1 MSSASQKSAASWHN
15 QLTGWVHRRPT
26 LWIVLSVL
34 AFGILIG
41 HQTLGVIDRDEA
53 RFAQASKQMLES
65 GDYIT
70 PRFMDELRAKKPI
83 GIYWLQSVSATLFG
97 QADIASYR
105 LPSLVGFLL
114 SLFLIF
120 RFSRS
125 LWPSSSGPAHGLIAI
140 LLLAS
145 SPLIIAEAHLA
156 KTDSVLLAVLLAQ
169 QLMLWRIYKDRLNE
183 DSQPPWLAFWIYL
196 SFGILVKGPIGPL
209 LALTSCVLLCVLDR
223 HIGWLKKLHLFKGL
237 VVTCCLVLP
246 WAIAV
251 STATDGAFLDIA
263 IKGDFLSKIK
273 SAQES
278 HGAPPGTYLALMGL
292 LFWPGLAF
300 SGQIAGLGRHL
311 ITSDAARFCLAWFAG
326 YWLIIEFVPTK
337 LPHYILPALPALALL
352 TSYAL
357 FGRVMPQPSR
367 LTRLISEGFI
377 FLTGIC
383 GLVLVAV
390 FVWASVRFGG
400 VTGGRAFLF
409 ALITACLIA
418 VCLWRLWLWR
428 KHQRLADILVVLS
441 CGALAHIIA
450 IAGIVA
456 GASTIH
462 ISSRLAAEIKMLPSQ
477 PAVISL
483 VGYHEPSA
491 VFHLGRDILLLNA
504 DEAAVFMADSKDG
517 LAVVEQSEREVF
529 ISLTDKL
536 GLNLVSSARISGFT
550 ISRGRDI
557 ELILYQRSNQ

>member
-1 MSSASQKSAASWHN
+1 MSSASQQSAASWHN
-15 QLTGWVHRRPT
+15 QLAGWVHRRST
-26 LWIVLSVL
+26 LWFFLSVL
-34 AFGILIG
+34 AFGILVG

-114 SLFLIF
+114 SLVLIF
-120 RFSRS
+120 RFSHA
-125 LWPSSSGPAHGLIAI
+125 LWPSSSGPTQGLIAV

-145 SPLIIAEAHLA
+145 SPLLIAEAHLA

-183 DSQPPWLAFWIYL
+183 DSRPPWLAFWICL

-209 LALTSCVLLCVLDR
+209 LALTSCVLLCGFDR
-223 HIGWLKKLHLFKGL
+223 HLGWLKKLQLFKGIL
-237 VVTCCLVLP
+237 VTCCLVLP

-263 IKGDFLSKIK
+263 IKDDFLSKVK

-278 HGAPPGTYLALMGL
+278 HGAPPGTYLALLGL
-292 LFWPGLAF
+292 LFWPGVAF
-300 SGQIAGLGRHL
+300 SGQIAGLGRQL
-311 ITSDAARFCLAWFAG
+311 ITEDASRFCLAWFAG

-352 TSYAL
+352 TSHAL
-357 FGRVMPQPSR
+357 FSRVMPPSR
-367 LTRLISEGFI
+367 LKRLISEGFI
-377 FLTGIC
+377 FLAGIC
-383 GLVLVAV
+383 GLVLAAAL
-390 FVWASVRFGG
+390 VWASIRFGG

-428 KHQRLADILVVLS
+428 KHHRLADILVVLG
-441 CGALAHIIA
+441 CGALAHIVA

-462 ISSRLAAEIKMLPSQ
+462 ISSRLAAEIKRLPNQ
-477 PAVISL
+477 PAVIGL

-504 DEAAVFMADSKDG
+504 DQAAVFMADSKDG
-517 LAVVEQSEREVF
+517 LAVVEKSEREVF
-529 ISLTDKL
+529 MGLADKL

-557 ELILYQRSNQ
+557 ELILYQRSNL

>member
-1 MSSASQKSAASWHN
+1 MSSSSQQSEASWHT
-15 QLTGWVHRRPT
+15 QLVGWVHRRST
-26 LWIVLSVL
+26 LWVLLSVL

-41 HQTLGVIDRDEA
+41 HHNLGVIDRDEA
-53 RFAQASKQMLES
+53 RFAQASKQMLAS

-70 PRFMDELRAKKPI
+70 PRFMDEFRAKKPI
-83 GIYWLQSVSATLFG
+83 GIYWLQCVSAGLFG

-114 SLFLIF
+114 SLVLIF

-125 LWPSSSGPAHGLIAI
+125 LWPLSPEPAQGLIAV

-145 SPLIIAEAHLA
+145 SPLLIAEAHLA
-156 KTDSVLLAVLLAQ
+156 KTDSVLLAVLIAQ

-183 DSQPPWLAFWIYL
+183 EARSPWLAFWVCL
-196 SFGILVKGPIGPL
+196 SIGILLKGPISPL
-209 LALTSCVLLCVLDR
+209 LALTSCVVLCGLDR
-223 HIGWLKKLHLFKGL
+223 YIGWLKQLQLFKGL
-237 VVTCCLVLP
+237 LVTCCLVLP

-251 STATDGAFLDIA
+251 STATDGTFLGSA
-263 IKGDFLSKIK
+263 IKGDFLSKVQ

-278 HGAPPGTYLALMGL
+278 HGAPPGTYFALLGL

-300 SGQIAGLGRHL
+300 VGRIAGLGRQL
-311 ITSDAARFCLAWFAG
+311 IAEDSARFCLAWFAG
-326 YWLIIEFVPTK
+326 YWLVIEFVPTK
-337 LPHYILPALPALALL
+337 LPHYIMPALPALVLL
-352 TSYAL
+352 ASYAL
-357 FGRVMPQPSR
+357 CSKMPP
-367 LTRLISEGFI
+367 LTRSTRWISEGFMI
-377 FLTGIC
+377 LGGIC
-383 GLVLVAV
+383 GLVLAAALL
-390 FVWASVRFGG
+390 WASVRFGG

-409 ALITACLIA
+409 ALITACLFA
-418 VCLWRLWLWR
+418 VCLWRLWCWR
-428 KHQRLADILVVLS
+428 QHRRLADMLVVLG

-456 GASTIH
+456 GASSIH
-462 ISSRLAAEIKMLPSQ
+462 ISNRLAAEINRLAEK
-477 PAVISL
+477 PAVITL

-517 LAVVEQSEREVF
+517 LAVVERSAQHAFLDVAD
-529 ISLTDKL
+529 TL
-536 GLNLVSSARISGFT
+536 GLNLVSSAQISGFN

-557 ELILYQRSNQ
+557 EITLYQRANR